1 MQGERKTLTQLSVPI
16 CLETLFYMLS
26 GMVDTLMLSSVSDQ
40 AVGAV
45 GTANTYIGVFIIMFG
60 VISSGMIAVMSQ
72 NIGAGR
78 PGIAYQA
85 RQLGLIFN
93 ALIGIVMSVI
103 LATFSGGILRIV
115 SIAPALLEPAEIYL
129 RIVGGACFLN
139 ALIPIFS
146 SYLRVFGYT
155 KHSLIGTVVGNVLN
169 IILNSVFLF
178 AFNWGVMGV
187 AVATVIS
194 RVVNLIIV
202 AGMGA
207 VLIKAKQSPERI
219 TSRKIFAQIVKIGF
233 PSALETALYNIA
245 MTFIVRFMNQM
256 DVDGMNVTAR
266 SYAIQIA
273 NFSYCVGAALAQAN
287 AIMTGW
293 RIGAKEFEEC
303 NRGTRKAAIYGI
315 ITATCFSVTFAFAGH
330 FIVHIFTDDT
340 QMINLVVKLLIVDI
354 FLELGR
360 VTNLVYGQA
369 LKTSGDA
376 FFPVI
381 LGAIFILWHLWSF
394 IFGQKMYEVWDRLY
408 HRMRIVRIWLWKYRK
423 KRMAEKARNAGR
435 KTRHSKKQFR
445 EPLPDTV
452 GQGTEM
458 EASSPANGDDVIGK
472 TKIVYLEDPEVAR
485 KTPTRSEPLKKE
497 PIEEDEEIRTDDVE
511 DNFRQD
517 DKRLTDEDKREL
529 MAPVD
534 SEPDPEFVTAMTFE
548 DISNV
553 AEVLMSENPDEQK
566 AIRAASTIHH
576 KMQETVILSF
586 LTDKLSNQEKVNQLL
601 SECLDDTGRPLAR
614 RKSTSKKKEAF
625 DIGKFV

>member
-1 MQGERKTLTQLSVPI
+1 MEAKRKTLTQLSVPI

-93 ALIGIVMSVI
+93 ALIGIVMSVV

-256 DVDGMNVTAR
+256 DADGMNVTAR

-330 FIVHIFTDDT
+330 FIVHIFTDDI

-354 FLELGR
+354 FLEYGR
-360 VTNLVYGQA
+360 VITGLHGRSWCCCTWLSCHATEILILHLRNNLA
-369 LKTSGDA
+369 CRCLCCILKSCCD
-376 FFPVI
+376 
-381 LGAIFILWHLWSF
+381 
-394 IFGQKMYEVWDRLY
+394 
-408 HRMRIVRIWLWKYRK
+408 
-423 KRMAEKARNAGR
+423 
-435 KTRHSKKQFR
+435 
-445 EPLPDTV
+445 
-452 GQGTEM
+452 
-458 EASSPANGDDVIGK
+458 NGDHRLVCHRLIILR
-472 TKIVYLEDPEVAR
+472 TENNVRLIPCKILYIACCIVGIHQGDI
-485 KTPTRSEPLKKE
+485 TGN
-497 PIEEDEEIRTDDVE
+497 I
-511 DNFRQD
+511 DNN
-517 DKRLTDEDKREL
+517 
-529 MAPVD
+529 MG
-534 SEPDPEFVTAMTFE
+534 S
-548 DISNV
+548 
-553 AEVLMSENPDEQK
+553 
-566 AIRAASTIHH
+566 AINCCH
-576 KMQETVILSF
+576 K
-586 LTDKLSNQEKVNQLL
+586 
-601 SECLDDTGRPLAR
+601 
-614 RKSTSKKKEAF
+614 
-625 DIGKFV
+625 